1 VAASA
6 CGLPQQEPRLTLNQD
21 SDEAAMSNGLFDQLR
36 SLEREGAEEIKAAA
50 DAEDLERLRVE
61 LLGRK
66 GRLTG
71 VLRQLGTLAPEERP
85 AVGAEANRVKQAL
98 SELLE
103 AREAESQRPDG
114 AGPALDL
121 TLPGRAPWRGGL
133 HPVTQVMDEIC
144 DIFRDLGFT
153 RVAGPEAETTWYN
166 FTALN
171 TPLDHPAADMHDTF
185 YLSDEVVLRTHT
197 SPVQARVMQEFQPP
211 VRVVVPGTCYRR
223 DSWDASHAPAF
234 EQIEG
239 LAVDEGITF
248 VDFKATL
255 AEFARRF
262 FGATTRTR
270 FRPSFFPFTEPS
282 AEVDVSCQ
290 LCGGTGCSACK
301 GTGWMEIM
309 GAGMV
314 DPAVF
319 ENVGYDP
326 ERYTGF
332 AFGMGPARIA
342 MQRHRIPDIRLL
354 YENDVRFLEQFA

>member
-1 VAASA
+1 MAM
-6 CGLPQQEPRLTLNQD
+6 GLIEQLRELERD
-21 SDEAAMSNGLFDQLR
+21 GAREIEAAG
-36 SLEREGAEEIKAAA
+36 
-50 DAEDLERLRVE
+50 DATELERLRVE

-66 GRLTG
+66 GRLTA
-71 VLRQLGTLAPEERP
+71 VLRQLGAMSPEERP
-85 AVGAEANRVKQAL
+85 AVGAEANRVKAAL
-98 SELLE
+98 AERLE
-103 AREAESQRPDG
+103 AREEHLAPAAETRDR
-114 AGPALDL
+114 LDL
-121 TLPGRAPWRGGL
+121 TLPGRRRWSGAL
-133 HPVTQVMDEIC
+133 HPVTQVVDEIC

-153 RVAGPEAETTWYN
+153 RVVGPEAETTWYN
-166 FTALN
+166 FTSLN

-185 YLSDEVVLRTHT
+185 YLSDDVVLRTHT
-197 SPVQARVMQEFQPP
+197 SPVQARIMERFQPP

-248 VDFKATL
+248 VDFRATIS
-255 AEFARRF
+255 EFARRF
-262 FGATTRTR
+262 FGAETKTR

-282 AEVDVSCQ
+282 AEVDVSCRI
-290 LCGGTGCSACK
+290 CSGSGCSACK
-301 GTGWMEIM
+301 GSGWMEIM

-319 ENVGYDP
+319 GHVGYDA

-342 MQRHRIPDIRLL
+342 MQRYRIPDIRLL
-354 YENDVRFLEQFA
+354 YESDVRFLEQFG

>member
-1 VAASA
+1 MAM
-6 CGLPQQEPRLTLNQD
+6 GLIEQLRELERD
-21 SDEAAMSNGLFDQLR
+21 GAREIEAAG
-36 SLEREGAEEIKAAA
+36 
-50 DAEDLERLRVE
+50 DATELERLRVE

-66 GRLTG
+66 GRLTA
-71 VLRQLGTLAPEERP
+71 VLRQLGAMSPEERP
-85 AVGAEANRVKQAL
+85 AVGAEANRVKAAL
-98 SELLE
+98 AERLE
-103 AREAESQRPDG
+103 AREEHLAPAAETRDR
-114 AGPALDL
+114 LDL
-121 TLPGRAPWRGGL
+121 TLPGRRRWSGAL
-133 HPVTQVMDEIC
+133 HPVTQVVDEIC

-153 RVAGPEAETTWYN
+153 RVVGPEAETTWYN

-185 YLSDEVVLRTHT
+185 YLSDDVVLRTHT
-197 SPVQARVMQEFQPP
+197 SPVQARIMERFQPP

-248 VDFKATL
+248 VDFRATIS
-255 AEFARRF
+255 EFARRF
-262 FGATTRTR
+262 FGAETKTR

-282 AEVDVSCQ
+282 AEVDVSCRI
-290 LCGGTGCSACK
+290 CGGSGCSACK

-319 ENVGYDP
+319 GHVGYDA

-342 MQRHRIPDIRLL
+342 MQRYRIPDIRLL
-354 YENDVRFLEQFA
+354 YESDVRFLEQFG

>member
-1 VAASA
+1 MNRGIFEQLTALQSEGSRQIQDAASA
-6 CGLPQQEPRLTLNQD
+6 D
-21 SDEAAMSNGLFDQLR
+21 
-36 SLEREGAEEIKAAA
+36 
-50 DAEDLERLRVE
+50 DLERLRVE

-71 VLRQLGTLAPEERP
+71 ILRQLGTLAPEQRP
-85 AVGAEANRVKQAL
+85 AVGAEANRVKEAL
-98 SELLE
+98 TQLLE
-103 AREAESQRPDG
+103 ERLASQG
-114 AGPALDL
+114 GGEEAGPQLDL
-121 TLPGRAPWRGGL
+121 TLPARARWRGGL
-133 HPVTQVMDEIC
+133 HPVTQVVDEIC

-185 YLSDEVVLRTHT
+185 YLADEVVLRTHT
-197 SPVQARVMQEFQPP
+197 SPVQARIMERFQPP

-248 VDFKATL
+248 VDFKATIS
-255 AEFARRF
+255 EFARRF
-262 FGATTRTR
+262 FGAGTRTR

-290 LCGGTGCSACK
+290 ICGGSGCSACK

-319 ENVGYDP
+319 QNVGYDP
-326 ERYTGF
+326 ERYSGF

-342 MQRHRIPDIRLL
+342 MQRYRIPDIRLL
-354 YENDVRFLEQFA
+354 YENEVRFLEQFVE